1 MRLYRAERHLALH
14 KNIKEQTNNMTSR
27 DAKNI
32 TKTVRPILLESGD
45 EWFLKQRDAQYKGG

>member
-45 EWFLKQRDAQYKGG
+45 E